1 MSLAFLEALSMA
13 VWLNKTGL
21 EQGEREKNESRAVVP
36 STLFTS
42 MTFDE
47 GSVDSVCEREF
58 SKILSGVVVV
68 FVHLEGI
75 YKRKELGDS
84 TSFMAYFKFQIKRTA
99 RFQRLFTLH
108 LNRSSLIRNV
118 VQEFIVHKDD

>member
-13 VWLNKTGL
+13 VWLNKTDL

-75 YKRKELGDS
+75 YKRKELGTRPLLWHTLNFKSNAPLAFNASSPFTS
-84 TSFMAYFKFQIKRTA
+84 TVAAS
-99 RFQRLFTLH
+99 
-108 LNRSSLIRNV
+108 
-118 VQEFIVHKDD
+118 